1 MADAGSTIRVKLDLR
16 FAVPHRE
23 AHNLVWIVVDRAE
36 TATIKQFAKL
46 IRAKYGVPKKS
57 ELYLE
62 DAWLPPDEP
71 LQILRDKDTVRVVTP
86 AEQPSKP
93 DSQPDDDAP
102 PTPVTDEL
110 LEEKKKKKKRRRESS
125 ESSDAPAFEANVSGT
140 AERDF
145 STSTVSTP
153 RQETTPCF
161 SAAHVA
167 STPASFHAE
176 ASCSTPQNQSL
187 ATTPGWPVP
196 TPDPILSTSPI
207 PAKKKR
213 RPRRKK
219 KKPDEESAQVPESL
233 SLSAVSLPSQTASPS
248 LPLPVAV
255 RVPAKLAQAD
265 LPAGKHVRFDGE
277 TSDEEEEE
285 QEVPAQQDSQPM
297 VVEETPCVLQDNI
310 LELDAN
316 YCPHVSEYKEGKVL
330 QHNTLSDFVRIELKR
345 AEAKKTY
352 GGKFELEAPKEGM
365 PPMEKVVSL
374 LWTELLEPVVLS
386 S

>member
-46 IRAKYGVPKKS
+46 IRASTACGSCP
-57 ELYLE
+57 
-62 DAWLPPDEP
+62 
-71 LQILRDKDTVRVVTP
+71 VVTP

-265 LPAGKHVRFDGE
+265 LPAGNMF
-277 TSDEEEEE
+277 
-285 QEVPAQQDSQPM
+285 
-297 VVEETPCVLQDNI
+297 VLTAKRLTKRRRSRKYLPSRI
-310 LELDAN
+310 HSPWLLRKRLV
-316 YCPHVSEYKEGKVL
+316 YCK
-330 QHNTLSDFVRIELKR
+330 I
-345 AEAKKTY
+345 
-352 GGKFELEAPKEGM
+352 M
-365 PPMEKVVSL
+365 
-374 LWTELLEPVVLS
+374 
-386 S
+386 